1 MSGNYFQLPVLNVYS
16 KGKQMRKVT
25 FGGANSFDNY
35 FARKDDSVDWL
46 IWTDEVAPIMAEF
59 WKSIDTIVM
68 GRRTYEV
75 ALRMGVG
82 GGAYPGMKNYVF
94 SRTMKQNPK
103 KKDKNLEFISED
115 AAEFVR
121 KLKGQEGKDICVMG
135 GGLLAKSLFE
145 ANLIDEIGFNIHP
158 VLLGS
163 GIPVFHEMDHQIDLE
178 LLECKSLKNGCVMVT
193 YRVKPPGEKQKKKLT
208 ARNAKKA
215 KNAKNDGK
223 VKSIK
228 TSTKRKIRI
237 G

>member
-1 MSGNYFQLPVLNVYS
+1 
-16 KGKQMRKVT
+16 MRKVT

-35 FARKDDSVDWL
+35 FARKDDAVDWL

-75 ALRMGVG
+75 ALRMGVS

-94 SRTMKQNPK
+94 SRTMKQDPK
-103 KKDKNLEFISED
+103 KKVKNLEFISED

-121 KLKGQEGKDICVMG
+121 KLKAQEGKDICVMG

-178 LLECKSLKNGCVMVT
+178 LLECKPLKGGCVMVT
-193 YRVKPPGEKQKKKLT
+193 YRVKPPGEKQKKRVTAKSATQTKTAKRAGRSRT
-208 ARNAKKA
+208 AR
-215 KNAKNDGK
+215 
-223 VKSIK
+223 IE
-228 TSTKRKIRI
+228 
-237 G
+237 

>member
-1 MSGNYFQLPVLNVYS
+1 
-16 KGKQMRKVT
+16 MRKVT

-46 IWTDEVAPIMAEF
+46 MWTDEVAPIMAEF

-75 ALRMGVG
+75 ALRMGGG
-82 GGAYPGMKNYVF
+82 GGAYPGVKNYVF
-94 SRTMKQNPK
+94 SRTMKESPK
-103 KKDKNLEFISED
+103 KKVKNLEFISED

-121 KLKGQEGKDICVMG
+121 KLKAQEGKGICVMG

-163 GIPVFHEMDHQIDLE
+163 GIPIFHEMDHQIDLE
-178 LLECKSLKNGCVMVT
+178 LLECKALKNGCVMVT
-193 YRVKPPGEKQKKKLT
+193 YRVKPPGEKQKKKVT
-208 ARNAKKA
+208 AKSAKQTKDA
-215 KNAKNDGK
+215 KSARRSKSAK
-223 VKSIK
+223 IE
-228 TSTKRKIRI
+228 
-237 G
+237 